1 MASGEQ
7 NPGLASL
14 GQSTGCLRKPG
25 QTCHSAWRSV
35 RRRVRL
41 VWELAEQAGGPEGA
55 VTSALIRSEGGPAVP
70 VLDAAGLLRRNF
82 RRRRSPQPSTPTA
95 GLPASPRAEAARAEE
110 GRVLVSVFSNRQEY
124 ALPIEAVE
132 EIVPLPQRFSAVPG
146 ADGRVVGVVDLRHQ
160 LLPLVSLRALLGWP
174 EEQDPRRQVAVVRL
188 DGAIL
193 LGLVVD
199 RAGEILRLPASS
211 LHPLPPLLM
220 RGGKLEIGAICR
232 MEEGRRLVSV
242 LSPEN
247 LVRHD
252 AVREAV
258 AAGGTRDGAEGGD
271 EETEMDGRD
280 ADAEARETEEF
291 VVFRLAGE
299 EYGVP
304 IAEVDEV
311 VRLDGLTRVPK
322 APDFLEGIMNL
333 RGAVLPV
340 LDQRRRF
347 ALPPQART
355 GRERVMVHTVGGL
368 RAGFIVDSI
377 AQVLRVPGAAVGAVP
392 ELSQTEVPLVARVVN
407 LPEAGR
413 LLPVLDTA
421 RLLDRDEMGE
431 LADLAASG

>member
-1 MASGEQ
+1 
-7 NPGLASL
+7 
-14 GQSTGCLRKPG
+14 
-25 QTCHSAWRSV
+25 
-35 RRRVRL
+35 
-41 VWELAEQAGGPEGA
+41 
-55 VTSALIRSEGGPAVP
+55 
-70 VLDAAGLLRRNF
+70 
-82 RRRRSPQPSTPTA
+82 
-95 GLPASPRAEAARAEE
+95 
-110 GRVLVSVFSNRQEY
+110 
-124 ALPIEAVE
+124 
-132 EIVPLPQRFSAVPG
+132 
-146 ADGRVVGVVDLRHQ
+146 
-160 LLPLVSLRALLGWP
+160 
-174 EEQDPRRQVAVVRL
+174 
-188 DGAIL
+188 
-193 LGLVVD
+193 
-199 RAGEILRLPASS
+199 
-211 LHPLPPLLM
+211 
-220 RGGKLEIGAICR
+220 
-232 MEEGRRLVSV
+232 
-242 LSPEN
+242 
-247 LVRHD
+247 
-252 AVREAV
+252 
-258 AAGGTRDGAEGGD
+258 
-271 EETEMDGRD
+271 MDGRD